1 MATGEIKGLQFN
13 LEASSNTAAKTFEEL
28 ANSMKKAKSSSNN
41 LAENLGAISK
51 ALDSFSNEQVE
62 KLSKIAD
69 ALRIIKENSKFTLKI
84 NAKDVDKLDKV
95 KETVENISGT
105 ATTEV
110 VTPTPTTITPTK
122 QTEDLNPLPKDTSNE
137 MNEQIKKTT
146 LTFRENYNL
155 TKIFSNALK
164 ATKSV
169 MQDVW
174 KWAKRGGKI
183 LSSVL
188 GAGFKHATSGVRNF
202 INAFESIKK
211 RIGSV
216 LLRRVITSVLR
227 TIWSSLN
234 EGIEHM
240 YQFGLSARQSFVGA
254 MDAMATSALYLKNS
268 LGAALAPAIEALA
281 PIIDFIVD
289 KFVALLNIINQVI
302 SFITGK
308 SFWTKAIKQATTF
321 GGAAGG
327 ASGGLD
333 KIADSAEEAKKEV
346 DLFLASFDELHLT
359 PKPEEDAINGKTPSG
374 GSGGGGGGG
383 ADYTSMFENVDFDS
397 NLKTLLEN
405 GDWYGIGALFAD
417 KLNILTESANTWILN
432 TFEPWAQTF
441 GTNLGN
447 TINGFVDEYNWEL
460 LGQTIANGMNALVR
474 GANNFLTTTNWTNV
488 GKAIGTSIKGWFD
501 TISWTEIG
509 QYFGNK
515 FNVVIDTFSGLVS
528 TIFGGNNATKMGKKI
543 LEGINAWID
552 TVHWDDLAESL
563 KTGFNGAVTTFATIV
578 NDKET
583 WEKLKTAVGKLFDA
597 LKDFDVTTL
606 AQSLSTAFVEAMKIV
621 DWETIGQKIGEF
633 LGGIKWGEVTTTI
646 LTAGISAIK
655 GAFKGFFSGEHGDEL
670 VGILVGLI
678 AGKLAIATISTSL
691 KLEFT
696 SVAISKGVS
705 SVLGGA
711 AAGGTG
717 LAMVK
722 SALGITKGIAL
733 TGGAIVL
740 TIYTAMNMLNGNNT
754 LTENG
759 KFSNPNQKY
768 ESEAKG
774 WKDAIEKFFK
784 KNPINITP
792 ELKEPTKKNMN
803 SVMGSVSNSVNSKS
817 YKVERVMALGR
828 PSGTTIS
835 DVLRNTNKDVNNN
848 SVKLEKVITPIRAV
862 VSAITSALKNTATD
876 VKNNTTTL
884 DKVINPIKA
893 IISTIT
899 SALKGTATDV
909 KNSTTTLDKNINPI
923 KAIASVITSALKGTA
938 TDVKNNGTKLD
949 KNINPIKATGTTIGD
964 ALKATAKAITDSGT
978 KLYKDILLTNP
989 SGDYIRGK
997 LGGIKGVIDG
1007 YDMSRLVEILFGYPS
1022 QNSVKNGIDN
1032 ALNGYSPVIS
1042 VGVRVPRINNSGLI
1056 DRYDVMYASG
1066 GFPDEGQMFIA
1077 REAGPELVGTIGNR
1091 NAVVNN
1097 QQIVSSVAQGVASA
1111 VSSVLGSGSNQAL
1124 TVYLDGEVVYNNV
1137 VQRNNNHVARTGNSE
1152 LLV

>member
-13 LEASSNTAAKTFEEL
+13 LEASSNTAAKTFKEL
-28 ANSMKKAKSSSNN
+28 ADSMKKAKSSSNN

-69 ALRIIKENSKFTLKI
+69 ALRTIKENSKFTIKI
-84 NAKDVDKLDKV
+84 NAKDVDKLSKV
-95 KETVENISGT
+95 KEAVENTSGGII
-105 ATTEV
+105 
-110 VTPTPTTITPTK
+110 TPTTETVTPSD
-122 QTEDLNPLPKDTSNE
+122 QSLNPIPNSSQVNDQVT
-137 MNEQIKKTT
+137 KTI
-146 LTFRENYNL
+146 NL
-155 TKIFSNALK
+155 TKVFSNVLK
-164 ATKSV
+164 ATKSTLK
-169 MQDVW
+169 DIW
-174 KWAKRGGKI
+174 KWGKRGGKI
-183 LSSVL
+183 LSSIL
-188 GAGFKHATSGVRNF
+188 SAGFKHATSGMRNF
-202 INAFESIKK
+202 INAFESLKK

-234 EGIEHM
+234 EGIQNM

-333 KIADSAEEAKKEV
+333 KVADSAKEAKKEV

-397 NLKTLLEN
+397 DLKTLLEN
-405 GDWYGIGALFAD
+405 GDWYGIGKLFAD
-417 KLNILTESANTWILN
+417 KLNVLTESADTWILN

-460 LGQTIANGMNALVR
+460 LGQTIADGMNALVR

-488 GKAIGTSIKGWFD
+488 GKAIGTAIKKWFD

-578 NDKET
+578 NDKKT

-606 AQSLSTAFVEAMKIV
+606 GASLSTAFTEAMKIV
-621 DWETIGQKIGEF
+621 EWETIGEKIGEF
-633 LGGIKWGEVTTTI
+633 LGGIKWGEVTKTI
-646 LTAGISAIK
+646 LNSGWSLIK
-655 GAFKGFFSGEHGDEL
+655 GAFKGFFEGEHAAEL

-678 AGKLAIATISTSL
+678 GAKLALATISTSL

-696 SVAISKGVS
+696 SIAISKGVS
-705 SVLGGA
+705 SAVGGA
-711 AAGGTG
+711 VASGTG
-717 LAMVK
+717 LSMIK
-722 SALGITKGIAL
+722 SALGITNGIAV

-740 TIYTAMNMLNGNNT
+740 TIYTVMNALKGNNT
-754 LTENG
+754 MTENG

-784 KNPINITP
+784 KNPI
-792 ELKEPTKKNMN
+792 EAVLGLKEPTKKNYS

-817 YKVERVMALGR
+817 YRVERVMALGA
-828 PSGTTIS
+828 PSGMTIGQ
-835 DVLRNTNKDVNNN
+835 VLNATQKGVTN
-848 SVKLEKVITPIRAV
+848 SRVKLEKVITPIKAV
-862 VSAITSALKNTATD
+862 VSAITSALKGTATD
-876 VKNNTTTL
+876 VKSNSTTL

-899 SALKGTATDV
+899 NALKGTATDV
-909 KNSTTTLDKNINPI
+909 KNNTTTLDKNINPI
-923 KAIASVITSALKGTA
+923 KAVISVITSALKGTA
-938 TDVKNNGTKLD
+938 GDVKSNSVTLD
-949 KNINPIKATGTTIGD
+949 KNVNPIS
-964 ALKATAKAITDSGT
+964 ATASTVKTALSDTLEKIKKGMG
-978 KLYKDILLTNP
+978 LYKEILLTNP
-989 SGDYIRGK
+989 SGEYIRDK

-1007 YDMSRLVEILFGYPS
+1007 YDLSRLVEILFNYPS
-1022 QNSVKNGIDN
+1022 QWETKNAIDN
-1032 ALNGYSPVIS
+1032 AINGYMPTILAKVE
-1042 VGVRVPRINNSGLI
+1042 V
-1056 DRYDVMYASG
+1056 DVYERHNAKGTHTETWTTTASG
-1066 GFPDEGQMFIA
+1066 GILNEGQMFIA
-1077 REAGPELVGTIGNR
+1077 REAGPELVGTIGNKT
-1091 NAVVNN
+1091 AVVNN

-1111 VSSVLGSGSNQAL
+1111 VSGVLGSGGNQAL

>member
-13 LEASSNTAAKTFEEL
+13 LEASSNTAAKTFKEL
-28 ANSMKKAKSSSNN
+28 ADSMKKAKSSSNN

-69 ALRIIKENSKFTLKI
+69 ALRTIKENSKFTLKI

-95 KETVENISGT
+95 KEAVENKSGGI
-105 ATTEV
+105 
-110 VTPTPTTITPTK
+110 VTPTTETVTPSD
-122 QTEDLNPLPKDTSNE
+122 QSLNPIPNADEANKEIT
-137 MNEQIKKTT
+137 KTI
-146 LTFRENYNL
+146 NL
-155 TKIFSNALK
+155 TKVFKNVLN
-164 ATKSV
+164 ATKSTLK
-169 MQDVW
+169 DIW
-174 KWAKRGGKI
+174 KWGKRGGKI

-188 GAGFKHATSGVRNF
+188 SAGFKHATSGMRNF
-202 INAFESIKK
+202 ISAFESLKK

-227 TIWSSLN
+227 TIWSSIN

-327 ASGGLD
+327 VSGGLD
-333 KIADSAEEAKKEV
+333 KVADSAKEAKKEV

-383 ADYTSMFENVDFDS
+383 ADYTTMFENVDFDS
-397 NLKTLLEN
+397 DLKTLLEN
-405 GDWYGIGALFAD
+405 GDWYGIGKLFAD
-417 KLNILTESANTWILN
+417 KLNVLTESADTWILN

-460 LGQTIANGMNALVR
+460 LGQTIADGMNALVR

-488 GKAIGTSIKGWFD
+488 GKAIGAAIKKWFD

-563 KTGFNGAVTTFATIV
+563 KTGFNGAITTFATIV
-578 NDKET
+578 NDKKT

-597 LKDFDVTTL
+597 LKEIDVTTL

-621 DWETIGQKIGEF
+621 KWETIGQKIGEF

-646 LTAGISAIK
+646 LNAGISAIK

-678 AGKLAIATISTSL
+678 ATKLAVATISTSL
-691 KLEFT
+691 KLEIT
-696 SVAISKGVS
+696 SLAISKGVS
-705 SVLGGA
+705 SAAGATAGGITIGSLLKAVGSSLPA
-711 AAGGTG
+711 AAIAVAGTYVSFKINAKMRILIKDFLVEG
-717 LAMVK
+717 YKEIKKEIQDLSGK
-722 SALGITKGIAL
+722 SPAE
-733 TGGAIVL
+733 IVTSIL
-740 TIYTAMNMLNGNNT
+740 QPTRPDIKKVL
-754 LTENG
+754 
-759 KFSNPNQKY
+759 
-768 ESEAKG
+768 SEAKKKVDKESPIG
-774 WKDAIEKFFK
+774 KLLELLAPEK
-784 KNPINITP
+784 KNVDN
-792 ELKEPTKKNMN
+792 
-803 SVMGSVSNSVNSKS
+803 VMGGVSNSVNSKS
-817 YKVERVMALGR
+817 YKVQKVLALSR
-828 PSGTTIS
+828 PSGTTIAQ
-835 DVLRNTNKDVNNN
+835 VLNGT
-848 SVKLEKVITPIRAV
+848 
-862 VSAITSALKNTATD
+862 KND
-876 VKNNTTTL
+876 VKNSTITL

-893 IISTIT
+893 VATTIT
-899 SALKGTATDV
+899 NALKGTAKDV
-909 KNSTTTLDKNINPI
+909 KNDTTNLDKNINPI
-923 KAIASVITSALKGTA
+923 KAIGTAITSALSGTA
-938 TDVKNNGTKLD
+938 SDVTSNKTYLN
-949 KNINPIKATGTTIGD
+949 KNINPVKATGTTIGD

-978 KLYKDILLTNP
+978 KLYKDILLTTP

-997 LGGIKGVIDG
+997 LGGIKGVIDR
-1007 YDMSRLVEILFGYPS
+1007 YDLSRLVEILFNYPS
-1022 QNSVKNGIDN
+1022 QHETRAAIDTALGNYMPTVYAKIETEVYGHFNPVGNLNYYVSKN
-1032 ALNGYSPVIS
+1032 A
-1042 VGVRVPRINNSGLI
+1042 
-1056 DRYDVMYASG
+1056 AG
-1066 GFPDEGQMFIA
+1066 GFVNEGQMFIA
-1077 REAGPELVGTIGNR
+1077 REAGPELVGTIGSKT
-1091 NAVVNN
+1091 AVVNN

-1111 VSSVLGSGSNQAL
+1111 VSNVLGSGSNQSI

>member
-13 LEASSNTAAKTFEEL
+13 LEASSNTAAKTFKEL
-28 ANSMKKAKSSSNN
+28 ADSMKKAKSSSNN

-69 ALRIIKENSKFTLKI
+69 ALRTIKENSKFTLKI
-84 NAKDVDKLDKV
+84 NAKDVDKLSKV
-95 KETVENISGT
+95 KETVGDTSGGII
-105 ATTEV
+105 
-110 VTPTPTTITPTK
+110 TPTPETVTPSE
-122 QTEDLNPLPKDTSNE
+122 QSLNPIPNSSQV
-137 MNEQIKKTT
+137 NEQITKTI
-146 LTFRENYNL
+146 NL
-155 TKIFSNALK
+155 TKVFKNVLN
-164 ATKSV
+164 ATKSTLK
-169 MQDVW
+169 DIW
-174 KWAKRGGKI
+174 KWGKRGGKI

-188 GAGFKHATSGVRNF
+188 SAGFKHATSGMRNF

-268 LGAALAPAIEALA
+268 LGAALAPALEALA

-308 SFWTKAIKQATTF
+308 SFWTKAIKQAATF
-321 GGAAGG
+321 GEAAGG

-333 KIADSAEEAKKEV
+333 KVADSAKEAKKEV

-374 GSGGGGGGG
+374 GSGGGGGAG

-397 NLKTLLEN
+397 DLKTLLEK
-405 GDWYGIGALFAD
+405 GDWYGIGKLFAD
-417 KLNILTESANTWILN
+417 KLNVLTESADTWILN

-460 LGQTIANGMNALVR
+460 LGQTIADGMNALVR

-488 GKAIGTSIKGWFD
+488 GKAIGTAIKKWFD

-578 NDKET
+578 NDKKT

-597 LKDFDVTTL
+597 LKEIDVTTL

-621 DWETIGQKIGEF
+621 KWETIGQKIGEF

-646 LTAGISAIK
+646 LNAGWELIK
-655 GAFKGFFSGEHGDEL
+655 GAFKGFFEGDNAGEL

-678 AGKLAIATISTSL
+678 GAKLALATISTSL
-691 KLEFT
+691 KLNIT
-696 SVAISKGVS
+696 SLAISKGVS
-705 SVLGGA
+705 SALGGA
-711 AAGGTG
+711 VAGSTG
-717 LAMVK
+717 LSMIK
-722 SALGITKGIAL
+722 SALGITSGIAI

-740 TIYTAMNMLNGNNT
+740 TIYTVMNALKGNNT
-754 LTENG
+754 MTENG
-759 KFSNPNQKY
+759 KFSNPNERY

-774 WKDAIEKFFK
+774 WKETIEKFFK
-784 KNPINITP
+784 KNPV
-792 ELKEPTKKNMN
+792 EAVLGLKEPTKKNLQN
-803 SVMGSVSNSVNSKS
+803 VMGGVSNSVNSKS
-817 YKVERVMALGR
+817 YKVERVLALGR
-828 PSGTTIS
+828 PTGSNIS
-835 DVLRNTNKDVNNN
+835 DVLNATNKDVTNNRT
-848 SVKLEKVITPIRAV
+848 KLEKVITPLKAV
-862 VSAITSALKNTATD
+862 STAITN
-876 VKNNTTTL
+876 
-884 DKVINPIKA
+884 
-893 IISTIT
+893 
-899 SALKGTATDV
+899 ALKGTATDV

-923 KAIASVITSALKGTA
+923 KAIATVITNALKGTA
-938 TDVKNNGTKLD
+938 KDVKSDTTNLD
-949 KNINPIKATGTTIGD
+949 KNINPIKAIETTITSALSGTASDVTSNKTYLNKNINPVKATGTTIGD
-964 ALKATAKAITDSGT
+964 ALKATAEAITNGR

-989 SGDYIRGK
+989 SGEYIREK
-997 LGGIKGVIDG
+997 LSGIKGVING
-1007 YDMSRLVEILFGYPS
+1007 YDLSRLVEILFNYPA
-1022 QNSVKNGIDN
+1022 QWETKQAIDN
-1032 ALNGYSPVIS
+1032 AINGYMPV
-1042 VGVRVPRINNSGLI
+1042 VRAKIEA
-1056 DRYDVMYASG
+1056 DVYAYYNPMGTHTKDDVLNADG
-1066 GFPDEGQMFIA
+1066 GFPPEGQMFIA

-1097 QQIVSSVAQGVASA
+1097 QQIVSAVAQGVASA
-1111 VSSVLGSGSNQAL
+1111 VSGVLGSGGNQAV

>member
-1 MATGEIKGLQFN
+1 MSTGEIKGLQFN
-13 LEASSNTAAKTFEEL
+13 LEASSNTAAKTFKEL
-28 ANSMKKAKSSSNN
+28 ADSMKKAKSSSNN

-69 ALRIIKENSKFTLKI
+69 ALRTIKENSKFTLKI
-84 NAKDVDKLDKV
+84 NAKDVDKLSKV
-95 KETVENISGT
+95 KETVENTSGGI
-105 ATTEV
+105 
-110 VTPTPTTITPTK
+110 VTPTTETVTPSE
-122 QTEDLNPLPKDTSNE
+122 QSLNPIPNSSQVND
-137 MNEQIKKTT
+137 QITKTI
-146 LTFRENYNL
+146 NL
-155 TKIFSNALK
+155 TKVFKNVIN
-164 ATKSV
+164 ATKSTLK
-169 MQDVW
+169 DIW
-174 KWAKRGGKI
+174 KWGKRGGKI

-188 GAGFKHATSGVRNF
+188 SAGFKHATSGMRNF
-202 INAFESIKK
+202 INAFESLKK

-234 EGIEHM
+234 EGIQNM

-321 GGAAGG
+321 GDTAGG

-333 KIADSAEEAKKEV
+333 KIADSAKEAKKEV

-383 ADYTSMFENVDFDS
+383 ADYTTMFENVDFDS
-397 NLKTLLEN
+397 DLKSLLEN
-405 GDWYGIGALFAD
+405 GDWYGIGKLFAD
-417 KLNILTESANTWILN
+417 KLNVLTESADTWILN

-447 TINGFVDEYNWEL
+447 TINGFVKEYNWEL
-460 LGQTIANGMNALVR
+460 LGQTIADGMNALVR
-474 GANNFLTTTNWTNV
+474 GANKFLTTTDWTNI
-488 GKAIGTSIKGWFD
+488 GKAIGTSIKKWFD

-515 FNVVIDTFSGLVS
+515 FNVVIDTFSGLIS

-578 NDKET
+578 NDKKT

-606 AQSLSTAFVEAMKIV
+606 GASLSTAFTEAMKIV
-621 DWETIGQKIGEF
+621 EWETIGEKIGEF

-646 LTAGISAIK
+646 LNAGISAIK

-678 AGKLAIATISTSL
+678 AAKLAITTISTGL
-691 KLEFT
+691 KLEIT
-696 SVAISKGVS
+696 SLAVSKGVS
-705 SVLGGA
+705 S
-711 AAGGTG
+711 AAGGITAG
-717 LAMVK
+717 SLLKTAGFSIPGAAIAVAGSLVTAKLNLKLSLAIKNVLVEGYNKVK
-722 SALGITKGIAL
+722 KEIQDLSGKSPAE
-733 TGGAIVL
+733 IVTSIL
-740 TIYTAMNMLNGNNT
+740 QPTRPDIKKVL
-754 LTENG
+754 
-759 KFSNPNQKY
+759 
-768 ESEAKG
+768 SEAKKKVDKESPIG
-774 WKDAIEKFFK
+774 KLLELLVPEK
-784 KNPINITP
+784 KNID
-792 ELKEPTKKNMN
+792 K
-803 SVMGSVSNSVNSKS
+803 VMGGVSNSVNSKS
-817 YKVERVMALGR
+817 YKVQRVLALER
-828 PSGTTIS
+828 PSGT
-835 DVLRNTNKDVNNN
+835 
-848 SVKLEKVITPIRAV
+848 
-862 VSAITSALKNTATD
+862 AIAQILNGTKND
-876 VKNNTTTL
+876 VKNSTITL

-893 IISTIT
+893 VATT
-899 SALKGTATDV
+899 VTNALKGTAKDV
-909 KNSTTTLDKNINPI
+909 KNDSTNLDKNINPI
-923 KAIASVITSALKGTA
+923 KAIGTAITSALSGTA
-938 TDVKNNGTKLD
+938 TDVTNNKTYLN
-949 KNINPIKATGTTIGD
+949 KNINPIKATSTTVGD
-964 ALKATAKAITDSGT
+964 ALKATAEAITNGR

-989 SGDYIRGK
+989 SGEYIRDK

-1007 YDMSRLVEILFGYPS
+1007 YDLSRLVQILFGYPS
-1022 QNSVKNGIDN
+1022 QWETKQGIDN
-1032 ALNGYSPVIS
+1032 AINGYMPVVYAKIETE
-1042 VGVRVPRINNSGLI
+1042 VYAHFNPLGTEQKIITPT
-1056 DRYDVMYASG
+1056 ASG
-1066 GFPDEGQMFIA
+1066 GILNEGQMFIA
-1077 REAGPELVGTIGNR
+1077 REAGPELVGTIGNKT
-1091 NAVVNN
+1091 AVANN
-1097 QQIVSSVAQGVASA
+1097 EQIVSSVARGVASA
-1111 VSSVLGSGSNQAL
+1111 VSSVLGSGGNQAL